1 MTLAE
6 QIILLKNEIYTSVC
20 TTVQLALAL
29 KATQILGAV
38 SARNQITGNQEGY
51 RMRKTSR
58 LFALLIVTMMFVGA
72 AQTQMQSP
80 FAAQNNLDLITPTET
95 MRVSG
100 YDSPYLTILLTSP
113 ANGSTV
119 SGIFNIDV
127 NITSILGTPNVTLFI
142 EDAIYSAYNETP
154 IGIGAQSI
162 TVDSTTQPEGVLN
175 FTLFFEFLAEKETYY
190 LIYFVDNYNPDFEV
204 SLYTPANGSTLS
216 GVESIDLNVT
226 HEYGNLNLT
235 LFVDGVAHS
244 PYTPQLIGSGNISV
258 IVDTSLL
265 WEGYDN
271 FTFVFE
277 YDVLATTFSYV
288 MYLEYHVDNDL
299 EPISIGHQSPA
310 SGSEVLGVFNLTL
323 LIGSD
328 YDPLNLTLYI
338 EGVIQ
343 ADFNET
349 SIGIKEQVI
358 QVNTTGL
365 PEGLLNFTLVFE
377 YNITG
382 ENAVASYFIE
392 FVVNNHGAPGI
403 EFITPEELTT
413 ISGVTDL
420 WLNITSTYSEVYL
433 NITVDGN
440 LVPEFN
446 QTLIPS
452 GDGNYSLNSS
462 MYENGDHIVSII
474 VYTPEGDTSVLD
486 REFVFLDYVR
496 LFVSGIAGYDIISG
510 NASIPVRIETPY
522 DNVTFSIYIDG
533 VLAADVNNITLNAG
547 LNIVRFNTTLFSEG
561 EHNVTFKAYD
571 SYGHGYS
578 YTMILI
584 IDNNG
589 PPTLRFSTT
598 ADVVVG
604 NTEFIIE
611 VDSDWT
617 TLEVSVYVDDILVSD
632 YENLTIDV
640 SDGIFSF
647 FINVG
652 NYSKAQHVVRVVM
665 LTPEGETV
673 EIERTFGFASLRIEE
688 IASALILFGLAMI
701 IPIYR
706 RKDGH
711 PIRPVIILD
720 VVFIGVVAGAF
731 LLLGINTLPFL
742 AWHVNLA
749 SIWAIGSSLVFA
761 NWAIPFIMTDE
772 E

>member
-1 MTLAE
+1 
-6 QIILLKNEIYTSVC
+6 
-20 TTVQLALAL
+20 
-29 KATQILGAV
+29 
-38 SARNQITGNQEGY
+38 
-51 RMRKTSR
+51 MRKTSR

-127 NITSILGTPNVTLFI
+127 NVTSILGTPNVTLFI

-190 LIYFVDNYNPDFEV
+190 LIYFVDNNAFNFEV

-226 HEYGNLNLT
+226 HEYCNLNMT
-235 LFVDGVAHS
+235 LLVDGVAQS
-244 PYTPQLIGSGNISV
+244 PYTPQMIGSGNISV
-258 IVDTSLL
+258 IVDTSQL

-288 MYLEYHVDNDL
+288 MYLEYHVDNDG
-299 EPISIGHQSPA
+299 EPISVGHQSPA

-365 PEGLLNFTLVFE
+365 PEGLLNFTLVLE

-382 ENAVASYFIE
+382 ENAVASYLIE

-403 EFITPEELTT
+403 EFITPDELST

-420 WLNITSTYSEVYL
+420 WLNITSSYSEVHL

-462 MYENGDHIVSII
+462 MYENGNHIVSII
-474 VYTPEGDTSVLD
+474 VYTPEGDVSVLD

-496 LFVSGIAGYDIISG
+496 LFVSGIAGYDVISG

-522 DNVTFSIYIDG
+522 DNVTFSIYVDG
-533 VLAADVNNITLNAG
+533 VLAADVNNITLDAG

-578 YTMILI
+578 YTLILI

-589 PPTLRFSTT
+589 PPTLKFSTT

-632 YENLTIDV
+632 YENLSIDV
-640 SDGIFSF
+640 SDGTFSF

-652 NYSKAQHVVRVVM
+652 NYSKAEHVVRVVM

-761 NWAIPFIMTDE
+761 NWAMPFIMETE
-772 E
+772 EE